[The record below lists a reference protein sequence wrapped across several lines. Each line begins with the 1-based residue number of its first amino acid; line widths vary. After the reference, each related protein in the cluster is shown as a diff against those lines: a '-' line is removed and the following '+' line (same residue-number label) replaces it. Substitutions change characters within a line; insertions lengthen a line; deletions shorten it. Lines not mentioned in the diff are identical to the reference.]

1 MWKSTAGHTI
11 ISNSNP
17 LSKKIIAEN
26 LNDPDDWDTDPDF
39 IVCMWLVIFDLKNI
53 RNIINC
59 VCLCCFFKKNTV
71 SEKEQRWGSKTIQGS
86 GRLDSVE

>member
-26 LNDPDDWDTDPDF
+26 MNDPDDWDTDPDF
-39 IVCMWLVIFDLKNI
+39 IV
-53 RNIINC
+53 
-59 VCLCCFFKKNTV
+59 
-71 SEKEQRWGSKTIQGS
+71 
-86 GRLDSVE
+86 